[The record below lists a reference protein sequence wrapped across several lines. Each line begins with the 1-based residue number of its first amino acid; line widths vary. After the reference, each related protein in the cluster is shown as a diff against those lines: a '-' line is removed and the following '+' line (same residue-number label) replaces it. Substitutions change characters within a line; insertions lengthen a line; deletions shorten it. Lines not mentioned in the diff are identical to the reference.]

1 MMMMNSWSLVVL
13 GLLHGGL
20 GRPPIEKG
28 TTPGGLSASGAVLR
42 IHQIFVRIRI
52 RGSIDL

>member
-28 TTPGGLSASGAVLR
+28 TTPGGFFLPLY
-42 IHQIFVRIRI
+42 I
-52 RGSIDL
+52 RGSVPDP

>member
-1 MMMMNSWSLVVL
+1 MMMNSWSVVVL

-28 TTPGGLSASGAVLR
+28 TTPGGFLPQGQCVA
-42 IHQIFVRIRI
+42 
-52 RGSIDL
+52 DP

>member
-1 MMMMNSWSLVVL
+1 MMMMMNSWSLVVL

-28 TTPGGLSASGAVLR
+28 TTPGGFSASL
-42 IHQIFVRIRI
+42 HQ
-52 RGSIDL
+52 G